1 MSLKT
6 DVQELIADL
15 MNDLVDEE
23 VSNPMTYN
31 SAYAQ
36 SGEIYDPETGT
47 YVQAGGDGALWF
59 DNEDNSHWLAVIT

>member
-15 MNDLVDEE
+15 LDDLADEE
-23 VSNPMTYN
+23 VSNLMTYN
-31 SAYAQ
+31 SAYTQAN
-36 SGEIYDPETGT
+36 EIYDPETGI

-59 DNEDNSHWLAVIT
+59 DNENNSHWLAVIT